1 MTQTYRQRLGK
12 WGEDAAAWYLEGRGY
27 RILFRNVRTP
37 YGEIDLVASRGD
49 GLVFV
54 EVKTRTSLQY
64 GQPEA
69 AVTARKLAHMVNA
82 ANYFIEQHV
91 DLAGQGWQ
99 LDVIAIYGKPG
110 EARANV
116 DIQHFPN
123 VAS

>member
-1 MTQTYRQRLGK
+1 MAKPHRQRLGK

-27 RILFRNVRTP
+27 RIFFRNVRTP

-54 EVKTRTSLQY
+54 EVKTRTSEVFGL
-64 GQPEA
+64 PEA
-69 AVTARKLAHMVNA
+69 AVNARKLEHMVNSA
-82 ANYFIEQHV
+82 LYFIEQHQ

-99 LDVIAIYGKPG
+99 IDVIAICGQPG
-110 EARANV
+110 DARGDV
-116 DIQHFPN
+116 DIQHFAN